1 MVGCF
6 ALTFQRDS
14 RRAGYM
20 ISQERHGLPPDNLE
34 RLPRE
39 LAAVTAEDVQRVAR
53 AHLHPDAVCVAAA
66 GPIPEADLRAIV
78 ERTLGHA

>member
-1 MVGCF
+1 
-6 ALTFQRDS
+6 
-14 RRAGYM
+14 M

-39 LAAVTAEDVQRVAR
+39 LAAVSAEDVQRVAR
-53 AHLHPDAVCVAAA
+53 THLHPDSVCVAAA

-78 ERTLGHA
+78 ERTLGNG